1 MQYPCFN
8 LFGAACQ
15 ESPRVVPLPGPQI
28 RISFFLGQITYLE
41 FWTDLNFFSSSERL
55 VELARFSAQTQ
66 PAQVAL
72 AAAQMYSTTEAFTH
86 GVAISISASSSDASL
101 HPST

>member
-1 MQYPCFN
+1 MRVHLTRAIPGFN
-8 LFGAACQ
+8 LFGATCQ

-41 FWTDLNFFSSSERL
+41 FWTDLNFFSSLDRL
-55 VELARFSAQTQ
+55 VELAPFFAQTQ

-72 AAAQMYSTTEAFTH
+72 AAAQMYIPTEAFTH
-86 GVAISISASSSDASL
+86 CAAISI
-101 HPST
+101 